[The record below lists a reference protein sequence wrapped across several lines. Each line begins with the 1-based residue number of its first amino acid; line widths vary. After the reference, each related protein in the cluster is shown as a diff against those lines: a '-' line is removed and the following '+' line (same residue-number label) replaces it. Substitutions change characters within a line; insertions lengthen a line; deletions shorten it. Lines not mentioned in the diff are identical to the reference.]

1 MLLTTAPTHLL
12 KKWEES
18 IQSFDHL
25 TCDDIEKTMM
35 NTWNDHSE
43 EEKLRFYFLRI
54 KKALLFIET
63 KVDQAEEALQQLDN
77 YQYEKNSYF
86 GFLEAFLTGTYLY
99 EIKSYEQAKEHL
111 REAENLIKY
120 AENEIEPA
128 QLHYKIASVYV
139 RLTHYVPAMK
149 HTEKAL
155 TIFHKEYDFKKAA
168 HCELLLGIINK
179 LIGDFSEAKIHFKHA
194 LKSADMLFDQ
204 TVKYTVFQNI
214 AMLHSDLDDSEKA
227 IEYLD
232 KAIDL
237 IPTNKVVIHRIM
249 TTFLLMREHYKI
261 NNEDNAI
268 YFYNEGLTLCEKN
281 SVQEYI
287 HHFRVVKA
295 FEELE
300 RKEAIESF
308 EKDIEE
314 GISYYENSNLWDYA
328 KEYSAKYAEYLYN
341 KDRFQESSRY
351 FFLAKEAE
359 NKLKLKG

>member
-1 MLLTTAPTHLL
+1 MVVTTAPTHLL

-18 IQSFDHL
+18 IQSYDHL
-25 TCDDIEKTMM
+25 TCEEIEKKLV
-35 NTWNDHSE
+35 NTWDEHSE
-43 EEKLRFYFLRI
+43 EEKIRFYFLRI

-63 KVDQAEEALQQLDN
+63 KVDHAEEAFKELKQF
-77 YQYEKNSYF
+77 QYEKNSYF

-99 EIKSYEQAKEHL
+99 EVKNYEEAKEHL
-111 REAENLIKY
+111 RVAESLIKY

-128 QLHYKIASVYV
+128 QLYYKSASVYV

-149 HTEKAL
+149 QTEKAL
-155 TIFHKEYDFKKAA
+155 TVFHKEYDFKKAA

-214 AMLHSDLDDSEKA
+214 AMLHSDLNDSEKA
-227 IEYLD
+227 IEYLNQ
-232 KAIDL
+232 AIEL

-249 TTFLLMREHYKI
+249 TTFLLMREYYKI
-261 NNEDNAI
+261 HDQENAI
-268 YFYNEGLTLCEKN
+268 YYYNEGINLCEEH
-281 SVQEYI
+281 SVLEYI

-295 FEELE
+295 FEDMDHKEQELDT
-300 RKEAIESF
+300 KMV
-308 EKDIEE
+308 IEE
-314 GISYYENSNLWDYA
+314 GISYYESSNLWDYV

-341 KDRFQESSRY
+341 EDRFQESSRY

-359 NKLKLKG
+359 NNLKLKG